1 MLLKLEQM
9 KYLEADGDDTYKFTG
24 KDKASDE
31 EKQKILELDE
41 SYVDLYGKHM
51 ITNLKDLI

>member
-1 MLLKLEQM
+1 M